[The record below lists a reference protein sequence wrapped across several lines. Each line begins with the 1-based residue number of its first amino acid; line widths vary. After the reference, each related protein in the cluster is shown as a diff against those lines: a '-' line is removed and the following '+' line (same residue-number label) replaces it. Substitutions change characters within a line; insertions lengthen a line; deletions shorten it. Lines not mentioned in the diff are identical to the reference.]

1 MVYFCPMLSKSDRTR
16 QFIIEKAAPL
26 FNRQGYAATSLSDL
40 TAATGLAKGGIYGN
54 FSSKDE
60 IAAEAFE
67 YAMNKVREAIRFKM
81 NQHRSAQGKLLAILD
96 FYHNYSSDPLIDGG
110 CPLLNTATEA
120 DDHLPFLR
128 ERANRI
134 MKEMLAVL
142 EQLIAKGKAEG
153 DFHADVD
160 EAAEAAFLFAAIEG
174 GIMMSRLRGNPRLL
188 NQVLDMLR
196 ERITG
201 FRKKLP
207 ARSRNKK

>member
-1 MVYFCPMLSKSDRTR
+1 MLSKSDRTR

-26 FNRQGYAATSLSDL
+26 FNRQGYAATSLNDL
-40 TAATGLAKGGIYGN
+40 ISATGLAKGGIYGN

-81 NQHRSAQGKLLAILD
+81 NQHASAQGKLLAILD
-96 FYHNYSSDPLIDGG
+96 FYHNYSSHPLIDGG
-110 CPLLNTATEA
+110 CPLLNTATES
-120 DDHLPFLR
+120 DDNLPFLR
-128 ERANRI
+128 ERANRV

-142 EQLIAKGKAEG
+142 EQLVAKGKTEG
-153 DFHADVD
+153 TFHAGVD

-174 GIMMSRLRGNPRLL
+174 GIMMSRLRGNPRML
-188 NQVLDMLR
+188 NQVLVMLR

-201 FRKKLP
+201 YRKTIP
-207 ARSRNKK
+207 ANARHKK

>member
-1 MVYFCPMLSKSDRTR
+1 MLSKSDRTR

-81 NQHRSAQGKLLAILD
+81 NQHAGARGKLLAILD

-134 MKEMLAVL
+134 MKEMLGVL
-142 EQLIAKGKAEG
+142 EQLVAKGKAEG
-153 DFHADVD
+153 DFHAGVD
-160 EAAEAAFLFAAIEG
+160 EAAEATFLFAAIEG

-188 NQVLDMLR
+188 NQVLGMLR
-196 ERITG
+196 ERIDG
-201 FRKKLP
+201 FSKKMP
-207 ARSRNKK
+207 AKHRHKK

>member
-1 MVYFCPMLSKSDRTR
+1 MLSKSDRTR

-40 TAATGLAKGGIYGN
+40 TTATGLAKGGIYGN

-81 NQHRSAQGKLLAILD
+81 NQHADAPGKLLAILD

-134 MKEMLAVL
+134 MKEMLGVL
-142 EQLIAKGKAEG
+142 EQLIAKGKSEG

-188 NQVLDMLR
+188 NQVLAMLR
-196 ERITG
+196 ERIAG
-201 FRKKLP
+201 FRKTNH
-207 ARSRNKK
+207 RSGRKKK